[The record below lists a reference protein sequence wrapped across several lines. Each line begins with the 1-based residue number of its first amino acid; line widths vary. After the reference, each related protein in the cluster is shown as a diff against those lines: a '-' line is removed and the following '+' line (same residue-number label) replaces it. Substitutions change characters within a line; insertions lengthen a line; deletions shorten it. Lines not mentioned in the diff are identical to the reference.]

1 MADTILNP
9 DGKIVGVYPTMYQE
23 DHDRMKGETEAHNRK
38 ADKARAEIE
47 RKAARARKATPD
59 ESERRAAIV
68 EGLRRFAKK
77 AARAGDDDLSKK
89 LNTYVESTEKALAE
103 YERIGKKLRGKR
115 PDPLGDAQ
123 KVAAAELMKVLP
135 ACFPT
140 EKDAMLFARRLP
152 LGDALAEAGRQVDA
166 FVKLGEMQVQAGRR
180 FWAEVEAVARLAAG
194 GTDIDSSVRALAAA
208 GMM

>member
-47 RKAARARKATPD
+47 RKAARARKAALD

-103 YERIGKKLRGKR
+103 YERILRPLLPPDQREGNLKRANVLLGHAKLRR
-115 PDPLGDAQ
+115 PLLHLQ
-123 KVAAAELMKVLP
+123 QH
-135 ACFPT
+135 F
-140 EKDAMLFARRLP
+140 FALH
-152 LGDALAEAGRQVDA
+152 Q
-166 FVKLGEMQVQAGRR
+166 
-180 FWAEVEAVARLAAG
+180 G
-194 GTDIDSSVRALAAA
+194 G
-208 GMM
+208 